1 LGQRRCNQEE
11 KMTGLRRL
19 VAIPLAVFTVAVFC
33 TLLVGLLSGCGGGGD
48 DNGGSPT
55 AVQTPGQASPTASA
69 TAAAQT
75 PAQPTAT
82 ASATISAQEVAAHNS
97 PDDCWIIVSNKVY
110 DVSSYVKLHPGGAS
124 TITPYCGEEATRA
137 FETKDLSRAEDHSGF
152 AYSHLDSLYVGDL
165 GE

>member
-1 LGQRRCNQEE
+1 MTGVRRC
-11 KMTGLRRL
+11 
-19 VAIPLAVFTVAVFC
+19 VAISPAAVAVAVSYI
-33 TLLVGLLSGCGGGGD
+33 LLVGLLPGCGGGGD

-55 AVQTPGQASPTASA
+55 VARTPAQPTVTASA
-69 TAAAQT
+69 TAVART

-82 ASATISAQEVAAHNS
+82 GSATISAQEVAMHDS

-110 DVSSYVKLHPGGAS
+110 DVSSCLESHPGGAD

-137 FETKDLSRAEDHSGF
+137 FETKDLSREEDHSPI
-152 AYSHLDSLYVGDL
+152 AYDHLDSLYVGDL